1 MTRAKI
7 TKEMNIDEV
16 IKKYPETV
24 EIFVKNGFHCIGCA
38 AASFES
44 IEEGA
49 KAHGINTEE
58 LIEELNQAIKGKNE

>member
-24 EIFVKNGFHCIGCA
+24 EIFVKNGFYCIGCA

-44 IEEGA
+44 IEDGA
-49 KAHGINTEE
+49 KAHGVDTNK
-58 LIEELNQAIKGKNE
+58 LVKELNEVISNL

>member
-44 IEEGA
+44 IEDGA
-49 KAHGINTEE
+49 KAHGVDTNK
-58 LIEELNQAIKGKNE
+58 LVKELNEVISNL